1 MKRRAFLRA
10 GFVAAGAPAV
20 MPLTGSLDT
29 LLSGQP
35 HRSQSAVL
43 KLSSNENPLG
53 VPPSAREAIIG
64 GIAEGNRYPG
74 ESRSALARALARL
87 HGVQTSGIVLGNGS
101 TEVLQM
107 AVQCRVAPDLTILA
121 VTPTFEDVFEYSA
134 PHPLVTLKKFPLT
147 HDFAHDLEAMEAE
160 ANRTSGTVLV
170 YVCNPNNPTGSLTST
185 AAVQSWIERA
195 PDNVHFLVDE
205 AYIHFVESDDY
216 WSLDKVAWERPN
228 VVVARTFSK
237 VYGMAGLRVG
247 YAVAHPEAAA
257 LLQSFAAGTNVNHL
271 GLVAARAALGDE
283 AYVSR
288 SIAANAEAR
297 RITYDVLNELGLE
310 YIPSH
315 TNFVMHRIPGEL
327 REYNQRMRDNGI
339 RVGRPFPPML
349 EYSRLSL
356 GLPSEMERFAETLMG
371 FRNRGWV

>member
-10 GFVAAGAPAV
+10 GVVAAGAPAV

-35 HRSQSAVL
+35 DRSQSALL

-74 ESRSALARALARL
+74 ASRSALTRAIARH
-87 HGVQTSGIVLGNGS
+87 HGVQASGIVLGNGS

-247 YAVAHPEAAA
+247 YAVAHPENAA
-257 LLQSFAAGTNVNHL
+257 LLRSFAAGTNVNHL

-283 AYVSR
+283 AYFSR